1 MQTFLSTFALF
12 AFAKT
17 LFAQSPFVG
26 AWKADTT
33 KAKFTAGAPGKNA
46 LMVIEEHGDDSL
58 RVTTTATS
66 ADGSPFL
73 LKYTLPLKGGI
84 GQIQQ
89 SSGRLDGVSSRVAS
103 ANVRENT
110 FTRGGKQAALRR
122 WVVSKDGMTMT
133 VVESGTDKDGKPFA
147 STNVFKKQ

>member
-1 MQTFLSTFALF
+1 MQKHFSTFALF
-12 AFAKT
+12 AFATT

-26 AWKADTT
+26 TWKVDTT

-46 LMVIEEHGDDSL
+46 VIVIEEQSDSL
-58 RVTTTATS
+58 RVTTTAIS

-84 GQIQQ
+84 GQVQE

-103 ANVRENT
+103 ANVRENN

-147 STNVFKKQ
+147 STNVFRKQ